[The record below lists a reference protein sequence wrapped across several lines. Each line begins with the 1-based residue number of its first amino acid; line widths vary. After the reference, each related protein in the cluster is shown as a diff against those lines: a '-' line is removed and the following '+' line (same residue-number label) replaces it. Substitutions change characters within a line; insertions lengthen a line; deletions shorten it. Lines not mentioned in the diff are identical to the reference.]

1 MYGFAFDPAS
11 DPPSSALGAV
21 LVAEVRLD
29 GKRRFRKG
37 HRIGPDD
44 LADLGRVD
52 GPIHLVVLEPDDVH
66 EDDAGAVLAEAIAG
80 HGIEIRKPV
89 QSRVNLNAANRGLL
103 RVNRG
108 AVIALNRLPG
118 ISIFTTVD
126 GMAVAPGK
134 NVAGAK
140 IAPVAIPR
148 SVLDA
153 AEEIARNT
161 PVVEVR
167 PFLPHTVAV
176 ITTEGLEDKVRDRFR
191 DAVTSKMTW
200 YGSTITGFADLLDD
214 PEKVGDEML
223 TAIARGADLILTG
236 GGNSLDPL
244 DPTIRALDEIGAEMV
259 KFGAPAHPGSMFWFA
274 YRGDVPIFNLASCS
288 LYSQSTVADLVLP
301 WVMAG
306 ERVDLDAIAEIGYGG
321 LLDKDA
327 QFRFPPYD
335 QGDG

>member
-1 MYGFAFDPAS
+1 MRAFRFDPTLTPI
-11 DPPSSALGAV
+11 DEALNAV
-21 LVAEVRLD
+21 LVTDARLD

-37 HRIGPDD
+37 DRIQAAD
-44 LADLGRVD
+44 LADLRRLDEPVN
-52 GPIHLVVLEPDDVH
+52 LVVLDEDEVH
-66 EDDAGAVLAEAIAG
+66 EDRAGLALAEAIAG
-80 HGIEIRKPV
+80 QGIEVRRPI
-89 QSRVNLNAANRGLL
+89 QSRVNLNAAHRGLL
-103 RVNRG
+103 RVDRD

-118 ISIFTTVD
+118 VSIFTTVD

-140 IAPVAIPR
+140 IAPVAI
-148 SVLDA
+148 SQAVLDEALGIA
-153 AEEIARNT
+153 ARR
-161 PVVEVR
+161 PVVEVL
-167 PFLPHTVAV
+167 PFVPRTVAV
-176 ITTEGLEDKVRDRFR
+176 ITTEGLEDKVRERFR
-191 DAVTSKMTW
+191 NAVTSKMDW
-200 YGSTITGFADLLDD
+200 YGSTISGFADLLDD

-274 YRGDVPIFNLASCS
+274 YRGEVPIFNLASCS

-335 QGDG
+335 KDDE